1 MPVSSEQWRC
11 QWPRTGN
18 QLGSNHF
25 VCGSSAEYLR
35 GGARGDKTDTA
46 NSLADR
52 LRNGQLSPLSPCIW
66 PSPPRASWGDKPR
79 KWNLPSVR
87 DFGKTYRRGLHST
100 NQKGIGEV
108 PGRTWCLGLLLVL
121 FPESLW
127 TGFRLVP
134 QGRES
139 GCRPWGPFQ
148 LAGQSFLS
156 MMKLI
161 FLWLTMQ
168 IRSIKLASGPGLS
181 RCAWAVNLS
190 ANRSS
195 SDSLIPL
202 GEVTHGGSSGK
213 TRMM

>member
-1 MPVSSEQWRC
+1 MASCPHSLPASDPAHPGLVEAINPGNEIYPAWEISERPTEEDSILQ
-11 QWPRTGN
+11 
-18 QLGSNHF
+18 
-25 VCGSSAEYLR
+25 
-35 GGARGDKTDTA
+35 
-46 NSLADR
+46 
-52 LRNGQLSPLSPCIW
+52 I
-66 PSPPRASWGDKPR
+66 
-79 KWNLPSVR
+79 
-87 DFGKTYRRGLHST
+87 RRGS
-100 NQKGIGEV
+100 GEV